1 MELDI
6 VSQLKDFST
15 LSFQRKLEIINKDR
29 PTPDLKNLHQT
40 AGKNKIIRCIQRSWY
55 AKKECLCG
63 CSVKNRLFRFLC
75 LLFATKSRVWKET
88 GFCDLKNL
96 SRSLCKHEN
105 FKNHIQSQIT
115 LKTFGNTRIDLALSE
130 QQRFCITLHN
140 SKVTEKSR
148 NFKASNKSNVFSS

>member
-15 LSFQRKLEIINKDR
+15 LSFQRKLEIMNKGR

-40 AGKNKIIRCIQRSWY
+40 AGKNKIIRCFQRSCY
-55 AKKECLCG
+55 AKKEWLCG
-63 CSVKNRLFRFLC
+63 CSVKNRLFSFPC

-96 SRSLCKHEN
+96 PRSLCKHEN
-105 FKNHIQSQIT
+105 SKKHIQSQIT
-115 LKTFGNTRIDLALSE
+115 
-130 QQRFCITLHN
+130 
-140 SKVTEKSR
+140 
-148 NFKASNKSNVFSS
+148 